1 MVSVCVC
8 VCVCPCVC
16 VSICVCAPILLEP
29 LPKLRF
35 FHQMH
40 PLAVSL
46 WDQHILLMMCVYV
59 YICVFVCVLLFVYVV
74 DSVGTLYYIL
84 WG

>member
-1 MVSVCVC
+1 MCLRVYLCVC
-8 VCVCPCVC
+8 SNIVE
-16 VSICVCAPILLEP
+16 SLI
-29 LPKLRF
+29 KLRF

-46 WDQHILLMMCVYV
+46 WDQQILLMMCVYV

-74 DSVGTLYYIL
+74 DI
-84 WG
+84 